1 MVGHFAGGGLAFRVD
16 YIQGHPFEPASEE
29 QTFDLQGHPLWLVN
43 LYNVRL
49 RVAHGSVGS
58 VLWWRGYLW

>member
-1 MVGHFAGGGLAFRVD
+1 
-16 YIQGHPFEPASEE
+16 
-29 QTFDLQGHPLWLVN
+29 LVN